1 MVEAVGG
8 FISGRCVGQM
18 LELFGKRWAVVF
30 GNIFSAAAWS
40 AIGTAASTAQV
51 LASTVLMFPF
61 GVYLRPSVETAL
73 TKHAD
78 AAGIGQ
84 GMLQGQ
90 LANMVA
96 VIKIIMPPIYL
107 QSYKFGMARG
117 IPVPGMPFF
126 LYSLYFILNAGLLLA
141 VPVEQL

>member
-8 FISGRCVGQM
+8 FISGKCVGQT
-18 LELFGKRWAVVF
+18 LQLFGKRWAVVF
-30 GNIFSAAAWS
+30 GNLISATAWTT
-40 AIGTAASTAQV
+40 IGTAASTMQV
-51 LASTVLMFPF
+51 LGGTVLMYPF

-90 LANMVA
+90 LANLVA
-96 VIKIIMPPIYL
+96 VMKICAPPIYL
-107 QSYKFGMARG
+107 QAYKIGMKYG
-117 IPVPGMPFF
+117 VPGAPFF
-126 LYSLYFILNAGLLLA
+126 LYACYFLLNAGLLIT

>member
-1 MVEAVGG
+1 MPSKA
-8 FISGRCVGQM
+8 ISICPTVWSIYM
-18 LELFGKRWAVVF
+18 THIPWARY
-30 GNIFSAAAWS
+30 
-40 AIGTAASTAQV
+40 
-51 LASTVLMFPF
+51 PF

-117 IPVPGMPFF
+117 IPGMPFF
-126 LYSLYFILNAGLLLA
+126 LYSLYFMLNAGLLLT